1 MKKLISLFTAIAV
14 LITSFACFPLS
25 VGAVSVPTTKFT
37 DFWTYPVYE
46 NIFTLEDDLNTEFVL
61 LDTLSDGFLV
71 MTNKVYQARP
81 FDADSTQKFDPTDE
95 NNIAHYLNNEFFNE
109 NIPESMRAYI
119 AERNWKT
126 EC

>member
-1 MKKLISLFTAIAV
+1 M
-14 LITSFACFPLS
+14 
-25 VGAVSVPTTKFT
+25 PTTKFT

-81 FDADSTQKFDPTDE
+81 FDADSTQKV
-95 NNIAHYLNNEFFNE
+95 
-109 NIPESMRAYI
+109 
-119 AERNWKT
+119 
-126 EC
+126 